1 MLIKAKG
8 EVTDCSNCPFDN
20 WERDGDG
27 DDRNYCELVR
37 FLNKE
42 KVLVDG
48 NGCPI
53 CECCIEEDNYE

>member
-8 EVTDCSNCPFDN
+8 EVSNCPFDK
-20 WERDGDG
+20 WERDGDGDG

-42 KVLVDG
+42 KLVDG

-53 CECCIEEDNYE
+53 CEWCIEEDNYE